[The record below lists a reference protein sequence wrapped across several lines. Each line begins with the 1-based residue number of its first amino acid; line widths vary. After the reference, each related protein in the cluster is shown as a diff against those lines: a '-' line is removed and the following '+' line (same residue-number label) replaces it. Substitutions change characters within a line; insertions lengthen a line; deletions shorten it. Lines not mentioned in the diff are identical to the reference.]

1 MSTELAP
8 RAELSIGR
16 SVVQACAALIAVAV
30 IALAGCATTATTAPV
45 VEQLTQAHYAPTQT
59 VDVLATAPA
68 AAFERIARLRLSDP
82 TGVATQSQL
91 VAQLADTAKA
101 LGANALV
108 VEQVTRAGTPD
119 VGFNPAGGQMQA
131 TGNGGAIT
139 VTALAIRYTP

>member
-8 RAELSIGR
+8 RAEHSLGR
-16 SVVQACAALIAVAV
+16 PVVRACAALVVAV
-30 IALAGCATTATTAPV
+30 GIALAGCATTATTTPV
-45 VEQLTQAHYAPTQT
+45 VEQLTQARYAPTQT

-91 VAQLADTAKA
+91 VAQLADSAKA

-108 VEQVTRAGTPD
+108 VEQVTRSGAPD

-131 TGNGGAIT
+131 TGSGGAMT